1 MTKLIARNTVIPT
14 KKSQIFSTDQDN
26 QPAVLIQVFE
36 GERAMTKDNHQL
48 GKFELTGIPPAP
60 RGVPQIEVSFEIDAN
75 GILQV
80 AAEDKGT
87 GKSEKITITAEK
99 GRLSEE
105 DIERMVK
112 EAEEFAEEDK
122 KVKERIDGRNALEGY
137 LYNIKNTVEDE
148 EKGIAKKV
156 SDEDKTTITEAV
168 KEALEWLDDNQ
179 EAEKEDYEKKQK
191 ETEKIINPIMQKVYQ
206 ASGGAPPGGE
216 GGEGGAAADEEDDED
231 DNDEL

>member
-1 MTKLIARNTVIPT
+1 
-14 KKSQIFSTDQDN
+14 
-26 QPAVLIQVFE
+26 
-36 GERAMTKDNHQL
+36 
-48 GKFELTGIPPAP
+48 
-60 RGVPQIEVSFEIDAN
+60 
-75 GILQV
+75 
-80 AAEDKGT
+80 
-87 GKSEKITITAEK
+87 
-99 GRLSEE
+99 
-105 DIERMVK
+105 MVK

-206 ASGGAPPGGE
+206 ASGGAPPGAD
-216 GGEGGAAADEEDDED
+216 GGAGAGGAAADEEDDED

>member
-1 MTKLIARNTVIPT
+1 M
-14 KKSQIFSTDQDN
+14 
-26 QPAVLIQVFE
+26 
-36 GERAMTKDNHQL
+36 G
-48 GKFELTGIPPAP
+48 
-60 RGVPQIEVSFEIDAN
+60 
-75 GILQV
+75 
-80 AAEDKGT
+80 GT

-168 KEALEWLDDNQ
+168 KEEL
-179 EAEKEDYEKKQK
+179 EKKQK